1 MIGADVAKGRT
12 LTAAARTMREAEL
25 PGPKLLRASSD
36 RDRSLDV
43 FRGATVAAMIL
54 VNNPGNWDHLYA
66 PLAHAAWHGWTPTD
80 LVFPFFLFAVGNA
93 LALTMPANRAPETSG
108 FWPKWLRR
116 TLLIFGIGL
125 LLNAWPFVRWSPDG
139 ALQLKDFSALRIM
152 GVLQRIALCWAIA
165 ALVIRAGGIRAASLC
180 SALLLVG
187 YTVACL
193 AFANGPDPWSLEGFF
208 GTALDRALLGET
220 HLYHGEGVPFDPE
233 GLGSTPPAIA
243 QVLLGYIVGDTLLRC
258 RQDPGLIRKLVFAAA
273 TATLVGLAV
282 QGVVPINKKLW
293 SPSYVLL
300 TTGLATATAVLLMQ
314 MSQRVVPGRALVER
328 SWRAFE
334 AFGRNALFIFA
345 LSGLVPRT
353 LALVRLDDGIDAAGE
368 PRMIALLPWLY
379 REFFV
384 PLAADPRTA
393 SLLFALANVT
403 FYWAVAHWMQVR
415 RWYIKV

>member
-1 MIGADVAKGRT
+1 MIGTDVAKGRAR
-12 LTAAARTMREAEL
+12 TAAARTTREAEL
-25 PGPKLLRASSD
+25 PGPKLLRASTD
-36 RDRSLDV
+36 RDRTLDV

-54 VNNPGNWDHLYA
+54 VNNPGSWDHLYA

-93 LALTMPANRAPETSG
+93 LALTMPSNQAPPAAE

-125 LLNAWPFVRWSPDG
+125 LLNAWPFVRWSPEG
-139 ALQLKDFSALRIM
+139 VLQFREFSALRIM
-152 GVLQRIALCWAIA
+152 GVLQRIALCWAVA
-165 ALVIRAGGIRAASLC
+165 ALVIRIGGIRAAAAC
-180 SALLLVG
+180 SVLLLVG
-187 YTVACL
+187 YTIVCL
-193 AFANGPDPWSLEGFF
+193 VFANGPDPWSLEGFF
-208 GTALDRALLGET
+208 GTALDRALLGES
-220 HLYHGEGVPFDPE
+220 HLYRGEGVPFDPE
-233 GLGSTPPAIA
+233 GLGSTAPAIA

-258 RQDPGLIRKLVFAAA
+258 RQDPGLIRKLLLAAA
-273 TATLVGLAV
+273 VATLAGLAM

-300 TTGLATATAVLLMQ
+300 TTGLATATVVLLMQ
-314 MSQRVVPGRALVER
+314 MTQYTGSGRSLVER
-328 SWRAFE
+328 PWRAFE

-345 LSGLVPRT
+345 LSGLLPRT
-353 LALVRLDDGIDAAGE
+353 LALVRVDDGFDTAGE
-368 PRMIALLPWLY
+368 PRVIALLPWLY

-384 PLAADPRTA
+384 LLAADPRMA
-393 SLLFALANVT
+393 SLLFALVNVA